1 MRRST
6 NRDDYQ
12 SVPRPVAAMAK
23 EFEAGH
29 VITPHRHPRGQLVFA
44 AVGIMTVTTPAGTW
58 VVPPQRA
65 VWVPPDIEH
74 TIRMSGRVAMRTVYV
89 DPTACR
95 GFPKACCV
103 VAVTSL
109 LRELILAAVGLPV
122 LYDVAGR
129 DGRVMALI
137 LDEIRASPTLP
148 LRLPLPGD
156 SRLRRLAQE
165 LMKNPS
171 DSRPLAAWARHVGAS
186 RRTLARRFRAET
198 GLSFALWRQQAR
210 LLAALNRLAAGT
222 PVTQVA
228 FDTGYHSPRA
238 FISMFRRTLG
248 TTPHRYFAAQRTRA

>member
-1 MRRST
+1 MLFRS
-6 NRDDYQ
+6 
-12 SVPRPVAAMAK
+12 
-23 EFEAGH
+23 
-29 VITPHRHPRGQLVFA
+29 
-44 AVGIMTVTTPAGTW
+44 
-58 VVPPQRA
+58 
-65 VWVPPDIEH
+65 
-74 TIRMSGRVAMRTVYV
+74 
-89 DPTACR
+89 
-95 GFPKACCV
+95 
-103 VAVTSL
+103 
-109 LRELILAAVGLPV
+109 
-122 LYDVAGR
+122 
-129 DGRVMALI
+129 
-137 LDEIRASPTLP
+137 LP

-228 FDTGYHSPRA
+228 FDTGYHSPSA